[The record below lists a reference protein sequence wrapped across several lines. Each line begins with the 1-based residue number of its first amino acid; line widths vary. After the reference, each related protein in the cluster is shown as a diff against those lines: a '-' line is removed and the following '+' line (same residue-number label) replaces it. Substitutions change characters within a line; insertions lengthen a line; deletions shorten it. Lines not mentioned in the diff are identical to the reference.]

1 MSSIDINTILSKLG
15 LAAVNP
21 GAWSGSKGWSTS
33 QEGTLINVRNPAT
46 GAVIAQVRPASEA
59 DYENVIA
66 SASETAALWRTVP
79 APKRGEAIRLLG
91 EELRR
96 HKTELGT
103 LVSLENGKILAE
115 GLGEVQEM
123 IDIADFAVGQ
133 SRMLYGNTMHSERPQ
148 HRMYEQWHPLG
159 VGGIISAFNFPFAV
173 WAWNACLAAICGNVS
188 VWKPS
193 PKTPLTALAVQ
204 HLCNRVV
211 QAAGLPPIFQIFID
225 SGTELATRFI
235 DDRRVA
241 LVSFTG
247 STAVGR
253 KVGER
258 VSARMGKSLLELG
271 GNNAIIVD
279 DTANLDLAVPA
290 IVFGA
295 VGTAGQRCTTTRRV
309 FVHSSRAAELERR
322 LVHAYTQ
329 VKIGDPLESG
339 TLMGP
344 LIDSRAV
351 DSYKTALAAAQSA
364 GGELLTGGKVLAKNG
379 GNFVEPAI
387 VRAKN
392 DWSIV
397 QTETFAPILYVIHV
411 DSLNDAL
418 AQQNASAHGLS
429 SALFTDRL
437 QNAELFLSTVGSDCG
452 IANINIGTSGAE
464 IGGAFGGEKDT
475 GGGRESGS
483 DAWKAYM
490 RRQTNTINWSR
501 ELPLA
506 QGIEFKVE
514 T

>member
-1 MSSIDINTILSKLG
+1 MSSIDINEILSKLG

-66 SASETAALWRTVP
+66 SASETAVLWRTVP

-159 VGGIISAFNFPFAV
+159 VVGIISAFNFPVAV

-211 QAAGLPPIFQIFID
+211 KAAGLPPVFQIFID

-344 LIDSRAV
+344 LIDPRAV

-514 T
+514 

>member
-1 MSSIDINTILSKLG
+1 MSTTDINAILTKLG

-33 QEGTLINVRNPAT
+33 QEGTLINVRNPANGT
-46 GAVIAQVRPASEA
+46 VIAQVRPANET

-66 SASETAALWRTVP
+66 SATETAAAWRTVP

-96 HKTELGT
+96 YKTELGT

-159 VGGIISAFNFPFAV
+159 VVGIISAFNFPVAV

-211 QAAGLPPIFQIFID
+211 QAAGLPPVFQIFID

-344 LIDSRAV
+344 LIDPRAV
-351 DSYKTALAAAQSA
+351 DSYKTAVAAAQSA

-514 T
+514 